1 MKNYDKQNLIISIE
15 NSMDFIESYLDSA
28 DETIAFVL
36 KKYDVKNL
44 TSASIYTLQDILK
57 NCMPSKLIF
66 VN

>member
-44 TSASIYTLQDILK
+44 TSASIYTLQDIFNELYAIDADL
-57 NCMPSKLIF
+57 C
-66 VN
+66 